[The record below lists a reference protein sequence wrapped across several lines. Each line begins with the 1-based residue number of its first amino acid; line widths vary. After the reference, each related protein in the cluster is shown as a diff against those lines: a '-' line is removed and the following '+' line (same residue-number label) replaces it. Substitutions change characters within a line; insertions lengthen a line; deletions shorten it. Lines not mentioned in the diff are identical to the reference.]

1 VRNYIRSTPGHP
13 ISVSERGPN
22 RRREARACR
31 QRFDMLRAQC
41 GGVPHWPG
49 KIRSVP
55 CADCTG
61 QKQRNSWRP
70 WPHAAP
76 LLRRTQLAEKACASA
91 VGDGWAT
98 ATPGP
103 RPRRLSRPDR
113 WVHYSTVPSV
123 QAAAVPRRGA
133 SRRATSAH
141 EACAA
146 GWAIWACRGEQ
157 FAHFVDVRP
166 ADGRHRGGDCIL
178 EIHTATGRKGRR
190 SRPFVLI
197 QWCCSGRERVDF
209 NSARLSSRAIG
220 IFSVLR
226 TPRSAP
232 VEVVN
237 RRVHG
242 PGVR

>member
-91 VGDGWAT
+91 VSDGWAT

-113 WVHYSTVPSV
+113 WVHLQHCAVRTGGGGSAPGRLPTGNFRARSLCGGAG
-123 QAAAVPRRGA
+123 QFGRAAANSSPTSLTSDRPTAGIEGETVFSKSTRRRGA
-133 SRRATSAH
+133 
-141 EACAA
+141 
-146 GWAIWACRGEQ
+146 
-157 FAHFVDVRP
+157 
-166 ADGRHRGGDCIL
+166 RGG
-178 EIHTATGRKGRR
+178 GR
-190 SRPFVLI
+190 
-197 QWCCSGRERVDF
+197 
-209 NSARLSSRAIG
+209 
-220 IFSVLR
+220 
-226 TPRSAP
+226 
-232 VEVVN
+232 
-237 RRVHG
+237 G
-242 PGVR
+242 PLF